1 MMDEPWGTDLEAE
14 MSAGKMAVAFMV
26 CSLCV
31 FALFASDACYMGA
44 QLGMFEHAVGQHW
57 PPPLRLPRSPKS
69 PADSDG
75 RSRPGSLA
83 SVGSPS
89 RGDGSLHVDHL
100 PVAIDPAKVS
110 LQLLIDQTALKTG
123 KWPISL
129 TGLNGTCVYRA
140 ESNATTRCAQQG
152 KACIEIFT
160 GDDYR
165 MPVAI
170 ISEDFEFLDHS
181 RQVYA
186 KLRPVGPSN
195 YILEPVGPS
204 YILQQTPRLSFG
216 LDPSGYLHVT
226 PQSKN
231 GNLKGAPYA
240 TIAPVYCLTE
250 CLEIA
255 IAAKAQGPTAALII
269 AGVLGIIVFQTDRA
283 ILKRLFN
290 DVASVT
296 PPGSVKNLKAAYEK
310 SPAGSSSA
318 WGVFA
323 AAAKASLPTPSPTPT
338 GIGVTPGPS
347 PRLMMQS
354 QSLPKPVQEERH
366 GLQHNFSF
374 SPQEAQQGPNFKSFA
389 TGNSQ
394 ASTSGTCP

>member
-1 MMDEPWGTDLEAE
+1 MDEPWGTDLEAE

-140 ESNATTRCAQQG
+140 ESNATTPCAQQG

-181 RQVYA
+181 HQVYA

-240 TIAPVYCLTE
+240 TVAPVYCLTE
-250 CLEIA
+250 CLEINCGQGSGSNCCAYYCRSPGYYCVSDRPRNFEA
-255 IAAKAQGPTAALII
+255 IIQRCGVSHSARIRQKSQGSLRKISSRIQFRLGRICCCSKSQLADTVADTYWYWSHPWPFSKIDDAISIFTKGGAGRAARSSTQFFFLT
-269 AGVLGIIVFQTDRA
+269 
-283 ILKRLFN
+283 
-290 DVASVT
+290 
-296 PPGSVKNLKAAYEK
+296 
-310 SPAGSSSA
+310 AGSAARAKLQILCNGQFSSEH
-318 WGVFA
+318 
-323 AAAKASLPTPSPTPT
+323 
-338 GIGVTPGPS
+338 
-347 PRLMMQS
+347 Q
-354 QSLPKPVQEERH
+354 
-366 GLQHNFSF
+366 
-374 SPQEAQQGPNFKSFA
+374 
-389 TGNSQ
+389 
-394 ASTSGTCP
+394 